1 MGNVQFAPKGQSK
14 VVKFVLSCLVILL
27 LGRLNDV
34 FSNSLLGVYVPRAQG
49 IHRKVPAFVIC
60 FTLALVQPINNGKIK
75 KILGKV
81 LRNPFTNSGTSLVEY
96 CIIPVSNSE
105 VINNFTFE
113 RDNIPTQVN
122 DW

>member
-1 MGNVQFAPKGQSK
+1 M
-14 VVKFVLSCLVILL
+14 
-27 LGRLNDV
+27 
-34 FSNSLLGVYVPRAQG
+34 
-49 IHRKVPAFVIC
+49 IC